1 MFSDAVDAKGIPS
14 DLSVSRGL
22 LYVSFAAIAW
32 GTGGAVAA
40 ILYRSGLG
48 PIAVSFWRFA
58 IGMLVLAIVA
68 LIMSSKEK
76 RSAMRDFICERW
88 ARIIV
93 VGMGL
98 AIYQTAY
105 FAAVQ
110 YSGLA
115 VASIVTLGL
124 GPILMAIG
132 SHLTMNERIGWS
144 GALII
149 FFAILG
155 LGLLTGGGDVET
167 SSLLGLTF
175 AFLSSVCYASVTLI
189 TRAMGRRGRTDQ
201 FNVTFFG
208 IIVGTVCLLPFALL
222 EGLTPL
228 SGSFL
233 HSFVLLGYLGLV
245 PTAVA
250 YILFNTGLSSIRAT
264 TASVIVLVEPVT
276 AAFIAVLFLGE
287 KLTLIAM
294 FGVIILMASVVVLVL
309 TERHSEAIIAKE
321 TLNKSQNR

>member
-1 MFSDAVDAKGIPS
+1 MISETVDTKGIS
-14 DLSVSRGL
+14 STLSVSRGL
-22 LYVSFAAIAW
+22 LYVCFAAIAW

-40 ILYRSGLG
+40 VLYRSGLG

-58 IGMLVLAIVA
+58 IGMLVLTIVA
-68 LIMSSKEK
+68 IIMNSKEK
-76 RSAMRDFICERW
+76 RSAMGDFIRERW
-88 ARIIV
+88 ARVIV
-93 VGMGL
+93 IGIGL

-115 VASIVTLGL
+115 VATIVTLGL

-132 SHLTMNERIGWS
+132 SHLTMNERIGLS

-155 LGLLTGGGDVET
+155 LGLLTSGGDVGT
-167 SSLLGLTF
+167 SSLLGLAF

-201 FNVTFFG
+201 FNVTLFG

-222 EGLTPL
+222 EGLLPL
-228 SGSFL
+228 SGNFL
-233 HSFVLLGYLGLV
+233 HSFVLLSYLGLV

-276 AAFIAVLFLGE
+276 AAVIAVLFLGE
-287 KLTLIAM
+287 KLAPLAM
-294 FGVIILMASVVVLVL
+294 LGMIVLMVSVVVLAL
-309 TERHSEAIIAKE
+309 SERHNAVILSKH
-321 TLNKSQNR
+321 KS

>member
-1 MFSDAVDAKGIPS
+1 MVSEVAGAKEIS
-14 DLSVSRGL
+14 STLSVSRGL

-40 ILYRSGLG
+40 VLYRTGLG
-48 PIAVSFWRFA
+48 PVAVSFWRFA
-58 IGMLVLAIVA
+58 IGMLVLTIVA
-68 LIMSSKEK
+68 LILSSKDK
-76 RSAMRDFICERW
+76 RSAMRDFIRERW
-88 ARIIV
+88 ARIMVI
-93 VGMGL
+93 GLGL

-115 VASIVTLGL
+115 VATIVTLGL

-155 LGLLTGGGDVET
+155 LCLLTGGGDVET

-201 FNVTFFG
+201 FNITFFG

-222 EGLTPL
+222 EGLLPL
-228 SGSFL
+228 SGNYLS
-233 HSFVLLGYLGLV
+233 SFVLLSYLGFV

-250 YILFNTGLSSIRAT
+250 YILFNTGLASVRAT

-276 AAFIAVLFLGE
+276 AAVIAVLFLGE
-287 KLTLIAM
+287 KLTPLAIL
-294 FGVIILMASVVVLVL
+294 GVIVLMASVVILAL
-309 TERHSEAIIAKE
+309 TERHSAMIAAK
-321 TLNKSQNR
+321 QNS

>member
-1 MFSDAVDAKGIPS
+1 MVSDAADTKGIS
-14 DLSVSRGL
+14 STLSVSRGL

-40 ILYRSGLG
+40 VLYRSGLG

-68 LIMSSKEK
+68 LVISSKDK
-76 RSAMRDFICERW
+76 RSAMGEFILERW

-93 VGMGL
+93 IGMGL

-115 VASIVTLGL
+115 VATIVTLGL

-132 SHLTMNERIGWS
+132 SHLTMGERIGWS

-149 FFAILG
+149 AFAILG

-175 AFLSSVCYASVTLI
+175 ALLSSICYASVTLL
-189 TRAMGRRGRTDQ
+189 TRAMGRRDRTDQ
-201 FNVTFFG
+201 FNITFFG
-208 IIVGTVCLLPFALL
+208 IIIGTVCLLPFALL
-222 EGLTPL
+222 EGLLPL
-228 SGSFL
+228 SGNYLSSFA
-233 HSFVLLGYLGLV
+233 LLSYLGLV

-250 YILFNTGLSSIRAT
+250 YILFNTGLSSVRAT

-276 AAFIAVLFLGE
+276 AAAIAVLFLGE
-287 KLTLIAM
+287 KLTPLAMLGLI
-294 FGVIILMASVVVLVL
+294 VLMLSVVILAL
-309 TERHSEAIIAKE
+309 TERHSAVIIAK
-321 TLNKSQNR
+321 QNR

>member
-1 MFSDAVDAKGIPS
+1 MVSDAADTKGIS
-14 DLSVSRGL
+14 SALSVSRGL
-22 LYVSFAAIAW
+22 VYVSFAAIAW

-76 RSAMRDFICERW
+76 RSAMREFILERG

-93 VGMGL
+93 IGMGL

-115 VASIVTLGL
+115 VATIVTLGL

-132 SHLTMNERIGWS
+132 SYLTMGERIGWS

-149 FFAILG
+149 AFAIFG
-155 LGLLTGGGDVET
+155 LGLLTGGGDVG
-167 SSLLGLTF
+167 SNSLLGLAF
-175 AFLSSVCYASVTLI
+175 ASLSSVCYVSVTLI
-189 TRAMGRRGRTDQ
+189 TRAMGQRGRTDQ

-222 EGLTPL
+222 EGLLPL
-228 SGSFL
+228 SGNSL
-233 HSFVLLGYLGLV
+233 HSLVLLGYLGLV

-276 AAFIAVLFLGE
+276 AAAIAVLFLGE

-294 FGVIILMASVVVLVL
+294 FGVIILMASVVVLAL
-309 TERHSEAIIAKE
+309 SERHSAVIVAK
-321 TLNKSQNR
+321 QNR